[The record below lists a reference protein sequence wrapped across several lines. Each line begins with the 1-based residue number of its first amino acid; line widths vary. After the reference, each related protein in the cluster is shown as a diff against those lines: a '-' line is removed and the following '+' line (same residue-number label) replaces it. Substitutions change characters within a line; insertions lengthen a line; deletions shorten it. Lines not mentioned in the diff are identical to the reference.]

1 MARTLSNVN
10 RQFVMATRPFGLPK
24 ESDFAIRE
32 VPLPVPAEGEMLI
45 RAYYLSADPLQRD
58 RMEATS
64 SYGKVLEDGGVIVG
78 RLVGKI
84 MESRN
89 SDFKVGEFGAHAAH
103 HTESQQFN
111 PRSPTLSRR
120 TGNNPG

>member
-1 MARTLSNVN
+1 MARTLPNVN

-45 RAYYLSADPLQRD
+45 RAYYLSADPLQRY

-64 SYGKVLEDGGVIVG
+64 SYGKVLEGWRRHCGAPRGQDRGVASLG
-78 RLVGKI
+78 
-84 MESRN
+84 
-89 SDFKVGEFGAHAAH
+89 F
-103 HTESQQFN
+103 
-111 PRSPTLSRR
+111 
-120 TGNNPG
+120 